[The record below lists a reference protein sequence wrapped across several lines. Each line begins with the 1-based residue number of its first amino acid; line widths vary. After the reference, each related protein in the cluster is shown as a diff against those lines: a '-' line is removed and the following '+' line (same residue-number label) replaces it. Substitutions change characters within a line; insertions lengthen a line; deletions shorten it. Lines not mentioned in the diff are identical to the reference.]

1 MWVVRELLRLIV
13 RIVFAAAIAIV
24 FAGVWAVASGG
35 DFTRAMW
42 VTLLLTG
49 CLLILLAGTGSKTT
63 MTSRVINWGVITPGR
78 GGTIFR
84 GVGGAV
90 YRNVQPRPGDPTLT
104 ASAVFIGSGA
114 VLIILGVIV

>member
-1 MWVVRELLRLIV
+1 MWVVRELLRLV
-13 RIVFAAAIAIV
+13 FRIVFGAAIAIIV
-24 FAGVWAVASGG
+24 AGVWALISGG
-35 DFTRAMW
+35 DFSHAMR

-49 CLLILLAGTGSKTT
+49 CFLILLAGAGSKTT
-63 MTSRVINWGVITPGR
+63 MTSRMINWGVITPGR

-84 GVGGAV
+84 GLGGGL

-114 VLIILGVIV
+114 VLIVLGVIV